1 MKRNI
6 NMLEGSLA
14 DKILLFAIPLSVT
27 GILQQLFNAADVAVV
42 GQFAGKD
49 AMAAVGSNSPIIG
62 LLVNLFIGIGLGAN
76 VVASNYTGQK
86 NRRGISHC
94 VHTAVLFA
102 VLGGVFVTVAGEI
115 FAAPLLRI
123 MGVPD
128 DVFDMALAY
137 LRIYLLGMP
146 VIFLYNFESA
156 LFRSQGDTR
165 TPLICL
171 VVSGC
176 VNVALNLFF
185 VIVLDMAAGGVALAT
200 IIANLVSSGLL
211 FFMLTR
217 RRDHIRMYPNML
229 KIHGRELRLMM
240 RIGVPA
246 GIQGMVFSLSN
257 LVIQSSI
264 NSLGSEVMAASA
276 AAFNIEIFCFFI
288 LNGFGQAATTFIGQ
302 NYGAGNLPRC
312 RRIFKVTLGLDLMA
326 TAFMSLLILLFA
338 THLLAIFNG
347 DPAIVDIGVVRIRMI
362 VTFQVIN
369 AAMECASGAMRGYG
383 FSLPP
388 ALITLIGV
396 CGTRIFWVFA
406 VFPRDPSFVMLMT
419 VYPVSWVITSVSLIT
434 CYILFVRRMD
444 RRAQRGEEMGL

>member
-1 MKRNI
+1 
-6 NMLEGSLA
+6 MLEGSIA
-14 DKILLFAIPLSVT
+14 DKVLLFAIPLAVT

-62 LLVNLFIGIGLGAN
+62 LLVNLFIGIGMGAN

-102 VLGGVFVTVAGEI
+102 LLAGVFVTLVGEI
-115 FAAPLLRI
+115 CAGPILRL
-123 MGVPD
+123 MGVPENI
-128 DVFDMALAY
+128 FDMALAY

-171 VVSGC
+171 IISGSI
-176 VNVALNLFF
+176 NVALNIFF
-185 VIVLDMAAGGVALAT
+185 VVIVGMAAGGVALAT
-200 IIANLVSSGLL
+200 VIANLVSSGLL
-211 FFMLTR
+211 FIMLTKR
-217 RRDHIRMYPNML
+217 QDHIRLYPNML
-229 KIHGRELRLMM
+229 KIHGRELKLMM

-246 GIQGMVFSLSN
+246 GVQGMVFSLSN
-257 LVIQSSI
+257 ILIQSSI
-264 NSLGSEVMAASA
+264 NSLGSDVIAASS

-288 LNGFGQAATTFIGQ
+288 LSAFGQTATTFIGQ

-312 RRIFKVTLGLDLMA
+312 RKIFKVTLGIDMIATSLMA
-326 TAFMSLLILLFA
+326 ILILVFA
-338 THLLAIFNG
+338 SNLLGIFNG
-347 DPAIVDIGVVRIRMI
+347 DPDIIAIGVVRIRMI
-362 VTFQVIN
+362 VTFEVIN
-369 AAMECASGAMRGYG
+369 VIMECASGAMRGYG
-383 FSLPP
+383 FSLVP

-396 CGTRIFWVFA
+396 CGTRIFWVFC
-406 VFPRDPSFVMLMT
+406 VFSKYSTFAALMM
-419 VYPVSWVITSVSLIT
+419 VYPASWVVTCISLLA
-434 CYILFVRRMD
+434 CYMIFIRKLALREGSLV
-444 RRAQRGEEMGL
+444 

>member
-1 MKRNI
+1 MRRNI

-14 DKILLFAIPLSVT
+14 DKILLFAIPLAIT

-62 LLVNLFIGIGLGAN
+62 LLVNLFVGIGLGAN

-102 VLGGVFVTVAGEI
+102 VLGGIGVTVLGEI

-128 DVFDMALAY
+128 NVFDMSLAY

-146 VIFLYNFESA
+146 VIFLYNFEAA
-156 LFRSQGDTR
+156 LFRSQGDTN
-165 TPLICL
+165 TPLVCL
-171 VVSGC
+171 VISGC

-200 IIANLVSSGLL
+200 VIANMVSSGLL

-217 RRDHIRMYPNML
+217 RKDHIRMYPNML
-229 KIHGRELRLMM
+229 KIHSRELRLMM

-264 NSLGSEVMAASA
+264 NSLGSDVMAASA

-288 LNGFGQAATTFIGQ
+288 LNAFGQSATTFIGQ

-312 RRIFKVTLGLDLMA
+312 RRIFKVTLGLDMIA
-326 TAFMSLLILLFA
+326 TALISVLILLFA
-338 THLLAIFNG
+338 IPLLRIFNG
-347 DPAIVDIGVVRIRMI
+347 DPAIAEIGLIRIRMI
-362 VTFQVIN
+362 VTFQLIN
-369 AAMECASGAMRGYG
+369 ASMECISGAMRGYG

-396 CGTRIFWVFA
+396 CGTRIFWVFMI
-406 VFPRDPSFVMLMT
+406 FPKDPTFVRLLA
-419 VYPVSWVITSVSLIT
+419 VYPISWVVTAVSLIV
-434 CYILFVRRMD
+434 CYLIFIRRIKKK
-444 RRAQRGEEMGL
+444 AEAGELTGI

>member
-1 MKRNI
+1 MKHRHNI
-6 NMLEGSLA
+6 NMLEGSIA
-14 DKILLFAIPLSVT
+14 DKVLLFAIPLAVT

-62 LLVNLFIGIGLGAN
+62 LLVNLFIGIGMGAN

-102 VLGGVFVTVAGEI
+102 LLAGVFVTLVGEI
-115 FAAPLLRI
+115 CAGPILRL
-123 MGVPD
+123 MGVPENI
-128 DVFDMALAY
+128 FDMALAY

-171 VVSGC
+171 IISGSI
-176 VNVALNLFF
+176 NVALNIFF
-185 VIVLDMAAGGVALAT
+185 VVIVGMAAGGVALAT
-200 IIANLVSSGLL
+200 VIANLVSSGLL
-211 FFMLTR
+211 FIMLTKR
-217 RRDHIRMYPNML
+217 QDHIRLYPNML
-229 KIHGRELRLMM
+229 KIHGRELKLMM

-246 GIQGMVFSLSN
+246 GVQGMVFSLSN
-257 LVIQSSI
+257 ILIQSSI
-264 NSLGSEVMAASA
+264 NSLGSDVIAASS

-288 LNGFGQAATTFIGQ
+288 LSAFGQTATTFIGQ

-312 RRIFKVTLGLDLMA
+312 RKIFKVTLGIDMIATSLMA
-326 TAFMSLLILLFA
+326 ILILVFA
-338 THLLAIFNG
+338 SNLLGIFNG
-347 DPAIVDIGVVRIRMI
+347 DPDIIAIGVVRIRMI
-362 VTFQVIN
+362 VTFEVIN
-369 AAMECASGAMRGYG
+369 VIMECASGAMRGYG
-383 FSLPP
+383 FSLVP

-396 CGTRIFWVFA
+396 CGTRIFWVFC
-406 VFPRDPSFVMLMT
+406 VFSKYSTFAALMM
-419 VYPVSWVITSVSLIT
+419 VYPASWVVTCISLLA
-434 CYILFVRRMD
+434 CYMIFIRKLALREGSLV
-444 RRAQRGEEMGL
+444 